1 MSSKGRPS
9 MWSTDLTKLCE
20 RLAERLRA
28 EGAPHPEPAAVA
40 LAVRG
45 ASGEDRHD
53 FAIRLCLTDEALAHI
68 ERGEVS
74 LDGWPL
80 ALIEEATTVGCL
92 ERGEPDQH

>member
-1 MSSKGRPS
+1 MSSKGQPS

-28 EGAPHPEPAAVA
+28 EGARHPEPAAVA

-53 FAIRLCLTDEALAHI
+53 FATRLRLTDEELADI
-68 ERGEVS
+68 EHGEVS
-74 LDGWPL
+74 LELWPIS
-80 ALIEEATTVGCL
+80 LIDEATTVGCL
-92 ERGEPDQH
+92 ERSESDGH